1 MKDLWSIKG
10 LSKATDWR
18 NMKLLHSEKRTCSS
32 AGSFASGSLSD
43 LSCSGLSS
51 SASSSAA
58 MGQAKRDSF
67 IMGIFST
74 AAPVIDPLTTV
85 FSLGLCHMWRR
96 SLVSGSDLREG
107 DSVLDACT
115 GTGELALLLA
125 EKVGHNGR
133 VTGIDFCEDM
143 LTIARR
149 KIGPKFANVSLVVA
163 NAKDLDFA
171 DDTFDAA
178 TVSFGIRNIP
188 DTTAALKEIRRAL
201 KPGGSFVCLELT
213 QLLKAWFVPLYKWYV
228 FKVIPFVGKIF
239 TKSAVPYSYLPVSI
253 ETYYNPGQF
262 MRLMV
267 QCGFSDVSV
276 HSLSLGIAT
285 IYRGKKQ

>member
-1 MKDLWSIKG
+1 
-10 LSKATDWR
+10 
-18 NMKLLHSEKRTCSS
+18 
-32 AGSFASGSLSD
+32 
-43 LSCSGLSS
+43 
-51 SASSSAA
+51 

-133 VTGIDFCEDM
+133 VTGIDFCEEM
-143 LTIARR
+143 LAIARR
-149 KIGPKFANVSLVVA
+149 KIGPKFANVSLVAA

-188 DTTAALKEIRRAL
+188 DTAAALKEIRRVL

-213 QLLKAWFVPLYKWYV
+213 QPLKAWFVPLYKWYV

-239 TKSAVPYSYLPVSI
+239 TKSAAPYSYLPVSI

-267 QCGFSDVSV
+267 QCGYSDVSV

-285 IYRGKKQ
+285 IYRGKKR

>member
-1 MKDLWSIKG
+1 
-10 LSKATDWR
+10 
-18 NMKLLHSEKRTCSS
+18 
-32 AGSFASGSLSD
+32 
-43 LSCSGLSS
+43 
-51 SASSSAA
+51 

-67 IMGIFST
+67 IRGIFST
-74 AAPVIDPLTTV
+74 VAPVLDPLDTV

-96 SLVSGSDLREG
+96 SLVSASDLKEG

-125 EKVGHNGR
+125 EKVGQNGR
-133 VTGIDFCEDM
+133 VTGIDFCEEM
-143 LTIARR
+143 LVIARR
-149 KIGPKFANVSLVVA
+149 KISPKFANVALVAA
-163 NAKDLDFA
+163 NAKDLDFF

-188 DTTAALKEIRRAL
+188 DTAAALKEIHRVL
-201 KPGGSFVCLELT
+201 KPGGSFICLELT
-213 QLLKAWFVPLYKWYV
+213 QPLKAWFVPFYKWYV
-228 FKVIPFVGKIF
+228 FKVIPFVGKLL
-239 TKSAVPYSYLPVSI
+239 TKSEVPYSYLPVSI
-253 ETYYNPGQF
+253 ETYYKPRQF

-267 QCGFSDVSV
+267 QHGFSDVSV

>member
-74 AAPVIDPLTTV
+74 AAPVIDPLTTA

-133 VTGIDFCEDM
+133 VTGIDFCEEM
-143 LTIARR
+143 LAIARR
-149 KIGPKFANVSLVVA
+149 KIGPKFANVSLVAA
-163 NAKDLDFA
+163 NAKDLDFS

-188 DTTAALKEIRRAL
+188 DTAAALKEIRRVL

-213 QLLKAWFVPLYKWYV
+213 QPLKAWFVPLYKWYV

-239 TKSAVPYSYLPVSI
+239 TKSAAPYSYLPVSI